1 MGLQELG
8 GSPGSPRCVDADLG
22 LPRGRRAQGLLEE
35 LQLCLHHP
43 QAPVESLRAGHD
55 EVVAVG
61 TPRVLVT
68 VGVLVPVGV
77 LLSSGGLC
85 PVSHCGDGKES

>member
-8 GSPGSPRCVDADLG
+8 GSPGSPRCINADLG
-22 LPRGRRAQGLLEE
+22 LPRGQGLLEE

-43 QAPVESLRAGHD
+43 QAPVEILRAGHD

-61 TPRVLVT
+61 TPRVLVPM
-68 VGVLVPVGV
+68 GVLVPVGV

-85 PVSHCGDGKES
+85 PVSHCGDRKES